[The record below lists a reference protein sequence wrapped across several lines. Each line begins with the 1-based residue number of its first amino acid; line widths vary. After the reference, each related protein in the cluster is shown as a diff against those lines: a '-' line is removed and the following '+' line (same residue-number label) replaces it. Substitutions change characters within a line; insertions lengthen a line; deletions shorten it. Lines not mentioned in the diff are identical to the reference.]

1 MVELI
6 LVCTGEKFDEW
17 YVDNLLYMVE
27 KHGKLKYDK
36 CHVIRDGEGS
46 VYDKLQ
52 MFRDFTDDVNYLYFD
67 LDVVIKGDVNHL
79 VRDDF
84 TLLFAWWRDRLHT
97 PLNSS
102 IMSWRGDHSVYYDD
116 FYNDEDYSMI
126 KYWRGIDEYLYKETE
141 CQLYERTCWSF
152 MYSTEEMHYPVCLF
166 NHNFHTMIQKVPWTQ
181 KYILQKNS

>member
-1 MVELI
+1 MVE
-6 LVCTGEKFDEW
+6 
-17 YVDNLLYMVE
+17 N
-27 KHGKLKYDK
+27 HGKLKYDK
-36 CHVIRDGEGS
+36 CHVIRDGEGN

-116 FYNDEDYSMI
+116 FY
-126 KYWRGIDEYLYKETE
+126 YKETE
-141 CQLYERTCWSF
+141 CKLYERTCWSF

-166 NHNFHTMIQKVPWTQ
+166 NHNFHNMMKKVPWAQ
-181 KYILQKNS
+181 KYLLVE

>member
-6 LVCTGEKFDEW
+6 LVRTGDKFDEW

-36 CHVIRDGEGS
+36 CHVIREGEGS

-102 IMSWRGDHSVYYDD
+102 IMSWKGDHSVYY
-116 FYNDEDYSMI
+116 
-126 KYWRGIDEYLYKETE
+126 
-141 CQLYERTCWSF
+141 
-152 MYSTEEMHYPVCLF
+152 
-166 NHNFHTMIQKVPWTQ
+166 
-181 KYILQKNS
+181 

>member
-1 MVELI
+1 MVEII
-6 LVCTGEKFDEW
+6 LVCTGDRFGEW
-17 YVDNLLYMVE
+17 YVNNILHMIQ
-27 KHGKLKYDK
+27 KNGKLKYDNF
-36 CHVIRDGEGS
+36 HVIRTGEGS
-46 VYDKLQ
+46 YYDKLQ

-141 CQLYERTCWSF
+141 CRLYERTCWSF

-166 NHNFHTMIQKVPWTQ
+166 NHNFHNMMKKVPWVQ
-181 KYILQKNS
+181 KYLLLE

>member
-6 LVCTGEKFDEW
+6 LVRTGDKFDEW

-27 KHGKLKYDK
+27 NHGKLKYDK

-102 IMSWRGDHSVYYDD
+102 IMSWKGDHSIYYDD
-116 FYNDEDYSMI
+116 FYEDEDYSMI

-166 NHNFHTMIQKVPWTQ
+166 NHNFHNMIKKIPWTQ
-181 KYILQKNS
+181 KYILQEIS

>member
-6 LVCTGEKFDEW
+6 LVCTGDKFDEW
-17 YVDNLLYMVE
+17 YVENLLHMIE
-27 KHGKLKYDK
+27 KNGKLKYDK
-36 CHVIRDGEGS
+36 CHIIRDGEGN

-102 IMSWRGDHSVYYDD
+102 IIISIISLDCCFPKSLNPGSESSSQD
-116 FYNDEDYSMI
+116 FSASPCLI
-126 KYWRGIDEYLYKETE
+126 KYI
-141 CQLYERTCWSF
+141 
-152 MYSTEEMHYPVCLF
+152 
-166 NHNFHTMIQKVPWTQ
+166 
-181 KYILQKNS
+181 

>member
-6 LVCTGEKFDEW
+6 LVRTGDKFDEW

-27 KHGKLKYDK
+27 KHGNLKYDK
-36 CHVIRDGEGS
+36 CHVIRDGEGN

-79 VRDDF
+79 IRDDF

-102 IMSWRGDHSVYYDD
+102 IMSWKGDHSVYYDD
-116 FYNDEDYSMI
+116 FYEDEDYSMI

-166 NHNFHTMIQKVPWTQ
+166 NHNFHNMIKKIPWTQ
-181 KYILQKNS
+181 KYILQEIS

>member
-6 LVCTGEKFDEW
+6 LVNTGEKFNEW

-27 KHGKLKYDK
+27 NHGKLKYDK
-36 CHVIRDGEGS
+36 CHVIRDGEGN

-84 TLLFAWWRDRLHT
+84 SLLFAWWRDRLHT

-116 FYNDEDYSMI
+116 F
-126 KYWRGIDEYLYKETE
+126 
-141 CQLYERTCWSF
+141 
-152 MYSTEEMHYPVCLF
+152 
-166 NHNFHTMIQKVPWTQ
+166 
-181 KYILQKNS
+181 